1 MFRSRIRGGKTFAA
15 EQKICDLKELL
26 FKSKKIN
33 QNSSTKRLDA
43 KKIIKKKQ
51 QIILTVLQHQN
62 MVIHQ
67 IKLRKKV

>member
-43 KKIIKKKQ
+43 KKIIKK
-51 QIILTVLQHQN
+51 N
-62 MVIHQ
+62 S
-67 IKLRKKV
+67 R